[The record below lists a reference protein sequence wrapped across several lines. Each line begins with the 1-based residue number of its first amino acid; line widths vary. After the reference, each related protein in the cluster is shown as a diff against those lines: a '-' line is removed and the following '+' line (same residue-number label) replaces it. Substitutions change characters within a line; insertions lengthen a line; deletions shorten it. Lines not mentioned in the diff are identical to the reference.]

1 MTETD
6 VKAKTISGII
16 WKLAERIGAQ
26 FVSLFVSIVLARI
39 LLPTDYSVVS
49 IVAIF
54 FAFANVLISGG
65 LNTALIQKKNSDSED
80 YSTVLF
86 ASTALSIVLY
96 GALFL
101 CAPLIADIYSQDI
114 LVPIIRVMGISLPI
128 TSIKSIWCAYISSNL
143 LFKKFFWATIGGTVI
158 SAIVGVILAINGA
171 GAWALVAQQMTNTTI
186 DTVILICTTKV
197 PLVFRFS
204 VRKFKSLFKYGWKV
218 LVSSIFGTIYTEVVP
233 LVIGMKY
240 KAADLSFYTKGRSF
254 PSLIS
259 STTTNTISSVI
270 FPSLAKFQNEKERL
284 LSYTRWFVRLSSFVV
299 FPIMLGFLAVS
310 DNFIKVVLTE
320 KWLPASPYIKIF
332 CITCMFDVIHV
343 GNCETIKAMGRS
355 DIYLVME
362 LIKKTSYFITIV
374 VFVYC
379 ANSPQSLAMAF
390 LVCAAIAIIVNSI
403 PNKKLIGYK
412 FMYQLEDLL
421 PNLLTAII
429 MCVCVLLVDT
439 VQLGNI
445 LTLVVQVLVG
455 ALVYIGLNVIIK
467 SSSLLC
473 IFALLKERILK
484 K

>member
-80 YSTVLF
+80 YSAVLF